1 MTKAH
6 LPAADPADATDAP
19 SWVER
24 ELAGCRFRDRRLG
37 QRLRKLLTHMAR
49 AIGGSLPLACQDWAN
64 TKAAYRFLSNPK
76 VNEYA
81 ILQGHFQATRT
92 RFAAVDG
99 PILVIQDTT
108 ELSYERAQP
117 RRIGSTCRVNSGR
130 DKEGRYRMHTV
141 CGLLMHSCLAVTAEG
156 LPLGLSAI
164 KFWTRA
170 QFK

>member
-1 MTKAH
+1 MKAR
-6 LPAADPADATDAP
+6 LPAAHPGEAADAT
-19 SWVER
+19 SWIER

-141 CGLLMHSCLAVTAEG
+141 
-156 LPLGLSAI
+156 
-164 KFWTRA
+164 
-170 QFK
+170 